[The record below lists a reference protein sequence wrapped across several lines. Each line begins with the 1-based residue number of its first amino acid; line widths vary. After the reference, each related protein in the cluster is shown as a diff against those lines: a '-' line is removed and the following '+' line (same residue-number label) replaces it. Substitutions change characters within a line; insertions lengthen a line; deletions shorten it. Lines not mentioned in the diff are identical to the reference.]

1 MCLNLFWQWR
11 VRPSLVLSDLLCNG
25 SSDAKAL
32 ALSSAG
38 EGEGDGP
45 QKGFA
50 FATSAF
56 SGQSFESLSA
66 SMLVT
71 SPEVVSSVR
80 LLLLLL
86 LLLLLR

>member
-1 MCLNLFWQWR
+1 M
-11 VRPSLVLSDLLCNG
+11 LSDLLCNG
-25 SSDAKAL
+25 SSDAKAS

-71 SPEVVSSVR
+71 SPDTVSE
-80 LLLLLL
+80 
-86 LLLLLR
+86 